1 MNSTIPFLITNIDTD
16 GDSLYLQSLSLIAKH
31 NKNVDVSP
39 VTLSGEWSKMA
50 RILLLSCLSVIGSIG
65 NVFMI
70 SSVMIEDHLKK
81 AGNLFFEFRAFLHEF
96 LFKNIFSGNA
106 FVVNIALADLLITS
120 VLIPA
125 SIIVLLSGVD
135 DTSFAVCR
143 FQWFLAACAFLVSV
157 FSLAVSIFQYI

>member
-1 MNSTIPFLITNIDTD
+1 MHFLKITF
-16 GDSLYLQSLSLIAKH
+16 
-31 NKNVDVSP
+31 
-39 VTLSGEWSKMA
+39 
-50 RILLLSCLSVIGSIG
+50 IL
-65 NVFMI
+65 
-70 SSVMIEDHLKK
+70 
-81 AGNLFFEFRAFLHEF
+81 
-96 LFKNIFSGNA
+96 GNA

-157 FSLAVSIFQYI
+157 FSLAVSIFNNFPPYIVVTYIFIPGNIY